1 MNRTTRFGAV
11 AVGATVIALSA
22 LSVAQASAQTSAP
35 ARAGQGS
42 SSQVTITAAREE
54 QAVLG
59 LLAAY
64 STGDQSA
71 FDIIDPHKFI
81 QHDPQIGDGL
91 AGLKAWLA
99 SIPPGQI
106 SVKPVRVLADG
117 PYVAVHSE
125 TTLPS
130 GDTTSW
136 DIFRFERGKIVEH
149 WDTRQPIAPPNG
161 VGHTEL
167 DGPTTVTD
175 RAAAEFN
182 KSLAWT
188 AITTVFV
195 DGDISLYGEPLWNA
209 AGYIQHS
216 EGINADGIAGSK
228 PIIGQLLASGNLV
241 YGKIDK
247 IIGDGNFVLAI
258 SQGSLFGAPYSF
270 YDLFRMARGQIQEHW
285 DVLQPL
291 TPPDQAKN
299 TNGQV
304 NFPPDPPTAP
314 TSLPAP
320 AYLSISSRNRHVPR
334 RGRPAGGDPT
344 GQPHDRNARPGA
356 RADPVRPLRRLRR
369 RQEPYGMRRDA
380 RRKSPWPGYPRESRP
395 RHAQPR

>member
-1 MNRTTRFGAV
+1 MNRKTRFGAV

-22 LSVAQASAQTSAP
+22 MSA

-42 SSQVTITAAREE
+42 GSQVTITAAQQEH
-54 QAVLG
+54 AVLD

-71 FDIIDPHKFI
+71 FDVINPDKFI

-106 SVKPVRVLADG
+106 SVTPVRVLVDG
-117 PYVAVHSE
+117 PYVAVHSQ
-125 TTLPS
+125 TLLPS

-136 DIFRFERGKIVEH
+136 DIFRFEHGKIVEH

-161 VGHTEL
+161 AGHTEL
-167 DGPTTVTD
+167 DGPATVTD
-175 RAAAEFN
+175 RAATEDN
-182 KSLAWT
+182 TRLART
-188 AITTVFV
+188 AIATVFV
-195 DGDISLYGEPLWNA
+195 DGDISAYGEPIWNA

-216 EGINADGIAGSK
+216 QGINADGIAGSK
-228 PIIGQLLASGNLV
+228 PIIEQLLASGNLV
-241 YGKIDK
+241 YDKIDTV
-247 IIGDGNFVLAI
+247 IGDGSFVLVI
-258 SQGSLFGAPYSF
+258 SQGSLFGTPYSF

-291 TPPDQAKN
+291 TPPGQAKN

-304 NFPPDPPTAP
+304 NFPPDPPAA
-314 TSLPAP
+314 PAP
-320 AYLSISSRNRHVPR
+320 
-334 RGRPAGGDPT
+334 
-344 GQPHDRNARPGA
+344 
-356 RADPVRPLRRLRR
+356 
-369 RQEPYGMRRDA
+369 
-380 RRKSPWPGYPRESRP
+380 
-395 RHAQPR
+395 

>member
-1 MNRTTRFGAV
+1 MNRKTRFGAV

-22 LSVAQASAQTSAP
+22 MPA

-42 SSQVTITAAREE
+42 SSQVAITAAQQEH
-54 QAVLG
+54 AVLD

-71 FDIIDPHKFI
+71 FDVINPDRFI

-117 PYVAVHSE
+117 PYVAVHSQ
-125 TTLPS
+125 TMLPT

-136 DIFRFERGKIVEH
+136 DIFRFEHGKIVEH

-161 VGHTEL
+161 AGHTEL
-167 DGPTTVTD
+167 DGPTAVTD
-175 RAAAEFN
+175 LAATGYN
-182 KSLAWT
+182 KWVAWT
-188 AITTVFV
+188 AITKVFV

-228 PIIGQLLASGNLV
+228 PIIEQLLASGNLV
-241 YGKIDK
+241 YAKIDT
-247 IIGDGNFVLAI
+247 IIGEGSFVLVV
-258 SQGSLFGAPYSF
+258 SQGSSFGTPYSF
-270 YDLFRMARGQIQEHW
+270 YDLFRMAHGQITEHW

-304 NFPPDPPTAP
+304 NFPQDPLAAA
-314 TSLPAP
+314 TS
-320 AYLSISSRNRHVPR
+320 
-334 RGRPAGGDPT
+334 
-344 GQPHDRNARPGA
+344 
-356 RADPVRPLRRLRR
+356 
-369 RQEPYGMRRDA
+369 
-380 RRKSPWPGYPRESRP
+380 
-395 RHAQPR
+395 